1 MCSVL
6 LECGG
11 ETFRIMKVDIKA
23 EEQGPLIVVPIPSK
37 GGWRFTDHPS
47 GFSWISKGLGPEREV
62 ACRFDHRTVVEQPKV
77 LVRRLW
83 AGAAEAT
90 MLEVYDLPPSGAV
103 TRRAGKNWVISIDE
117 VVDHV
122 GPSSRMTLRRVR
134 KRVSSAGREG
144 LLVVDRRRGIAV
156 IVTQAM
162 RALVGIPL
170 GWGRGRARVCATNLW
185 EQVMYPVSNALARI
199 GEEEGSSWLR
209 HTTNNLPDDKL
220 VHADRAFH
228 QATKRL
234 RRRLS
239 AAG

>member
-1 MCSVL
+1 M

-11 ETFRIMKVDIKA
+11 HTFRIMKVLVKA
-23 EEQGPLIVVPIPSK
+23 EEHGPLIVAPLPSQ

-62 ACRFDHRTVVEQPKV
+62 ACRFDHRTDVEQPRE
-77 LVRRLW
+77 LIRRLW

-90 MLEVYDLPPSGAV
+90 MLDVYHLPPTDAV
-103 TRRAGKNWVISIDE
+103 TRRVGKNWVISIDE

-122 GPSSRMTLRRVR
+122 SPSSRMTLRRVR
-134 KRVSSAGREG
+134 KRVSSPRREG

-156 IVTQAM
+156 IVTHAI
-162 RALVGIPL
+162 RALVGIPF
-170 GWGRGRARVCATNLW
+170 GWGRGRARVRATNLW
-185 EQVMYPVSNALARI
+185 EQLIHPVSKALVQI
-199 GEEEGSSWLR
+199 GEEEGSSWLQ

-220 VHADRAFH
+220 VQADRAFH
-228 QATKRL
+228 RANKRL
-234 RRRLS
+234 RKKLS